1 MVLSFFQCHQAL
13 EHNLWFSR
21 QYNILCMVATEI
33 GPNLVKASKLIRF
46 TRAVSVFVRQIKVF
60 GKANRPSICWCLRF
74 QHWAGRLKVLFDWE
88 EDNPRLTDDKI
99 LWNVGILNK
108 RRRLHSCNKRGQAVR
123 KKNETKW
130 IHLCLDCSFGLQIR
144 TRTHRFHTITVC
156 ILTHY
161 PYWIRHHCARTHT
174 NPTSSKVAY
183 SCGPSPREFMLAK
196 VTFEHFCFLLFSP
209 VTVMWRFQIRFQQL
223 RIAGIKI
230 SRSSRN
236 LRNSYWGTW
245 N

>member
-123 KKNETKW
+123 KKPKPNESIFVWTAALGFK
-130 IHLCLDCSFGLQIR
+130 SEPE
-144 TRTHRFHTITVC
+144 HTDSTQSPFVFLHTTLTESGTTV
-156 ILTHY
+156 H
-161 PYWIRHHCARTHT
+161 ART
-174 NPTSSKVAY
+174 PTPPPARWLTAVVPVPENLCWQKLHLNIFFVFTSY
-183 SCGPSPREFMLAK
+183 GN
-196 VTFEHFCFLLFSP
+196 VTFPNSVSTTSNRWDQDLEELQEWH
-209 VTVMWRFQIRFQQL
+209 V
-223 RIAGIKI
+223 
-230 SRSSRN
+230 
-236 LRNSYWGTW
+236 LRNNYWGTW